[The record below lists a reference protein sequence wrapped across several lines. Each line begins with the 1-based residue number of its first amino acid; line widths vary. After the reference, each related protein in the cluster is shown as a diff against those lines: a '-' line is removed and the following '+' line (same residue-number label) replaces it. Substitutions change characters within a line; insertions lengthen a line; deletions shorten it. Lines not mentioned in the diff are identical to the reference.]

1 MRQVVEYG
9 DLSICCQWKIEEVD
23 SAAVCHPRPAWHAE
37 LGGGGSF
44 PARSGGNARQSGLFL
59 APTPEETA
67 REETLAV
74 VEDAEAA
81 LGAEIAGYA
90 LLEARDGDG
99 AVGDVGELETRVL
112 PVQIL
117 VEANLFAA
125 IGGVGGVAGELG
137 WEVGLLRGR

>member
-1 MRQVVEYG
+1 M
-9 DLSICCQWKIEEVD
+9 
-23 SAAVCHPRPAWHAE
+23 
-37 LGGGGSF
+37 
-44 PARSGGNARQSGLFL
+44 
-59 APTPEETA
+59 
-67 REETLAV
+67 
-74 VEDAEAA
+74 EDAEAA
-81 LGAEIAGYA
+81 LGAKIAGHA

-137 WEVGLLRGR
+137 WEVGVS